1 MVSNYFLQDVLG
13 GFDNFRGVYAAD
25 TIDTNIL
32 RKEYSGA
39 QEFFIVNTEPIS
51 SQQMGHW
58 IAFSRYREDGE
69 VVLELF
75 DSLAYPV
82 SSLHSN
88 IKQIVKSASYESFVT
103 NQRILQ
109 SVSSIFC
116 GLYCIARFISLLHEE
131 SLKDFLK
138 TFSSDRESN
147 DSRACTYIRDQC
159 IKLK

>member
-13 GFDNFRGVYAAD
+13 RFDSFRGVYAAD
-25 TIDTNIL
+25 TIDTHIL

-39 QEFFIVNTEPIS
+39 LEFFIVNTEPIS

-58 IAFSRYREDGE
+58 IAFSRYRDAGE

-75 DSLAYPV
+75 DSLGYPV
-82 SSLHSN
+82 SSLSSN

-109 SVSSIFC
+109 PPSSNFC

-131 SLKDFLK
+131 ALKDFLNA
-138 TFSSDRESN
+138 FSSERELN
-147 DSRACTYIRDQC
+147 DTRVCTYIRDQC